1 MNCRSVESLFSSYI
15 EDEISQEERRNFESH
30 LMGCRRCS
38 LALRETRATLSILSQ
53 GMPAVEPS
61 AHFDEDVYARIRSGE
76 GIRPGARELILD
88 LLSPLRLRPLYV
100 AGAGVAAAMVA
111 LALSPVG
118 QGFLHPVPA
127 LTVASHS
134 PAPAAKVEPGPS
146 AGSASSQTPAPV
158 LAEQNAPSPGTSS
171 RRASSVVASA
181 PAGRDSIVDGR
192 VPSPRYTD
200 EIINDQFYL
209 ERGGQGQ
216 DPSIVPVNET
226 QDDGVYIVF

>member
-1 MNCRSVESLFSSYI
+1 
-15 EDEISQEERRNFESH
+15 
-30 LMGCRRCS
+30 
-38 LALRETRATLSILSQ
+38 
-53 GMPAVEPS
+53 MPAVAPS

-76 GIRPGARELILD
+76 GIRPGARELILE

-100 AGAGVAAAMVA
+100 AGAGVAAAVVA

-118 QGFLHPVPA
+118 QGFMHPVPA
-127 LTVASHS
+127 LTVASHA
-134 PAPAAKVEPGPS
+134 PAPAAKVEPGPA
-146 AGSASSQTPAPV
+146 AGSASSQTSAPA
-158 LAEQNAPSPGTSS
+158 LAERNAPSHETSS
-171 RRASSVVASA
+171 QRVSSVVASA

-209 ERGGQGQ
+209 ERAGQGQ
-216 DPSIVPVNET
+216 DPSIVPVNQT